1 MMPALTVGKA
11 LDVELLGG
19 DGGIQ
24 NKSGDYLYE
33 DTKPERFVEGGSWI
47 IMRVR
52 NDTAVV

>member
-11 LDVELLGG
+11 LDAELLGG
-19 DGGIQ
+19 DGEIH
-24 NKSGDYLYE
+24 NKTGDYLYA
-33 DTKPERFVEGGSWI
+33 DTKLERFVEGGLWG